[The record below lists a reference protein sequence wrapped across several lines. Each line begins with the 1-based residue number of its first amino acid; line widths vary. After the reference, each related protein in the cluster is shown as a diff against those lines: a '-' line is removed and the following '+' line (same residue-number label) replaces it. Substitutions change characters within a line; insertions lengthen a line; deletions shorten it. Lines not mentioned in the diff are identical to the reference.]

1 MIIYRSLTC
10 LHFIFSSKITDP
22 RTSYNFVDG
31 SWVKNFT
38 TYNATTAFNTPN
50 IGDMQVN
57 PAVQSGEVRLTETWQ
72 SLSQYGIFPPAKD
85 VRSEAQI
92 PLTPHW
98 GNVKPVSLTNSSELR
113 SPSVIGPYLE
123 DGITLNT
130 DFMAEVRQVV
140 ELAQQQQDGVCP
152 QCRASSEYWELG
164 DEFPYPSGWW
174 VGQATQIAKE
184 KNLDLKESLQLIF
197 GLAITGEL
205 FESLTYA
212 VYPFLRFC
220 SRRCILLDIIF
231 FSL

>member
-10 LHFIFSSKITDP
+10 LHFIFSSKINET
-22 RTSYNFVDG
+22 RINYNFVDG

-50 IGDMQVN
+50 PGDMQVN
-57 PAVQSGEVRLTETWQ
+57 PAVLSGEVRLTETWQ

-85 VRSEAQI
+85 GGAQI
-92 PLTPHW
+92 PLSPHW
-98 GNVKPVSLTNSSELR
+98 GDVKPVSLTNSSELR

-123 DGITLNT
+123 DNITLNP

-152 QCRASSEYWELG
+152 ECRASSEYWELG

-212 VYPFLRFC
+212 V
-220 SRRCILLDIIF
+220 CISFSSLL
-231 FSL
+231 LT